1 MSLKT
6 SVESRESPLVLL
18 TIAKFYYMEEWW
30 LFHLHGRDGVGEG
43 GGGGVVGAYSQKSV
57 PLRMVT
63 FEIMVHAKYF

>member
-18 TIAKFYYMEEWW
+18 TIAKFYYMEDWW

-43 GGGGVVGAYSQKSV
+43 GRVWCLLTEKRSTEGGY
-57 PLRMVT
+57 L
-63 FEIMVHAKYF
+63 